1 MDILNEEL
9 TRYSENHT
17 AAESA
22 TLAALNR
29 ETYANILMPRML
41 SGHLQGQ
48 VLRMLSMMIR
58 PARILEIG
66 TYTGYSAICLAE
78 GLRDHG
84 ILHTIDINDEL
95 RPLVE
100 RYVKQAGMEKKI
112 MLHSGDARTIIP
124 GLNEKF
130 DLVFIDADKVNYANY
145 FDLVFPMV
153 PVGGFLIADNVLWSG
168 KVLEKAGDMDHDT
181 RAIHAFNKK
190 VQDDN
195 RVLNVLFPIRDGL
208 MVMKKVS
215 A

>member
-9 TRYSENHT
+9 TRYAEDHT
-17 AAESA
+17 VPESA

-29 ETYANILMPRML
+29 ETYAKVLMPRML

-48 VLRMLSMMIR
+48 ALRMFSMMIR

-66 TYTGYSAICLAE
+66 TYTGYSALCLAE

-84 ILHTIDINDEL
+84 MLHTIDINDEL
-95 RPLVE
+95 RVMVE
-100 RYVKQAGMEKKI
+100 RYVKEAGMDKKI
-112 MLHSGDARTIIP
+112 TLHSGDARQIIP
-124 GLNEKF
+124 ALNEKF

-168 KVLEKAGDMDHDT
+168 KVLERKEAMDNDT
-181 RAIHAFNKK
+181 RAIDAFNQK
-190 VQDDN
+190 VHQDP
-195 RVLNVLFPIRDGL
+195 RVMNVLFPIRDGL
-208 MVMKKVS
+208 MVMKKIS